1 MSDNDYYTIEP
12 DRSGYGGMPFNV
24 YGWGTW
30 EQGSLLAGQQRK
42 TYIDGFMTL
51 EEAQEEYPDANFG
64 FQDSNNTY
72 DHLPEAS
79 MSAREEEDYFYGTEA
94 V

>member
-51 EEAQEEYPDANFG
+51 EEAQE
-64 FQDSNNTY
+64 
-72 DHLPEAS
+72 
-79 MSAREEEDYFYGTEA
+79 
-94 V
+94 